1 MHLSGNLAQSVFLS
15 ATSSL
20 EQPALFPVELRGA
33 PHHQFVPPISREM
46 FGGKKL
52 TQFSPLIPFNPALGK
67 WKWCVFPH
75 TTPCYLKRKDKIK
88 NCTRCSS
95 QHYTGAHCG
104 AQQGS
109 GFGRDLRAF
118 CIFQWICNHK
128 PSIGR
133 KNMYLFLITAI
144 CLFHSPSDTTKH
156 PQIKQH
162 VTGETS

>member
-1 MHLSGNLAQSVFLS
+1 MHLSGDLAQSIFLS

-33 PHHQFVPPISREM
+33 SHHQIVPKISRHM
-46 FGGKKL
+46 FGGEKL
-52 TQFSPLIPFNPALGK
+52 TQFSPLIPFNPAFGN
-67 WKWCVFPH
+67 WKWSVFLH
-75 TTPCYLKRKDKIK
+75 TTPHYLKRGDKIS
-88 NCTRCSS
+88 CTRCSS
-95 QHYTGAHCG
+95 QHYTGVHCG

-156 PQIKQH
+156 PQINQQ
-162 VTGETS
+162 VTGEMS